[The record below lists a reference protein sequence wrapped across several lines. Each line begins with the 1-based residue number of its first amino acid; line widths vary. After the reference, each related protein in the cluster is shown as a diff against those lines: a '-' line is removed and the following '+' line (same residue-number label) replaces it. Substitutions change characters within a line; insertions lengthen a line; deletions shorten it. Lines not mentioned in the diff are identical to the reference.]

1 MKNRQLYENIVQL
14 KMKTNKYKDYKN
26 IRKESSRDN
35 VTEVEVALTDLGEID
50 TRELAKEHKTL
61 WSRKNRKVAN
71 MGGNVAKVARD
82 DLEKKLEKTVISSK
96 NTLSYKYLE
105 SKM

>member
-1 MKNRQLYENIVQL
+1 
-14 KMKTNKYKDYKN
+14 
-26 IRKESSRDN
+26 
-35 VTEVEVALTDLGEID
+35 
-50 TRELAKEHKTL
+50 
-61 WSRKNRKVAN
+61 